1 MSTWIW
7 VLTYTLLGNPGEHGS
22 MPKFET
28 RTECE
33 QHLQVLKQEANN
45 KKRQL
50 VGHCYLVLKKQ

>member
-33 QHLQVLKQEANN
+33 QHLQILKQEAQRN
-45 KKRQL
+45 KKQL